1 MTAANKNDPETILV
15 QPKNDAND
23 DNSDFAPSSYVE
35 FATLTIPPCV
45 VNGKKEHHQGEV
57 ILNTSTETATALE
70 IDAAEK
76 GGITDEA
83 AACIQAVVDLTELSD
98 LAFATENE
106 FVVGLHRVANDRTF
120 NPDDSEGSEDEAD
133 DENIIPSGEEM
144 PLLRLQSSELSK
156 ERRESISTDVP
167 LDINSFTDAVK
178 STFHDP
184 NEENI
189 SEVNIFD
196 AENATATENNVQ
208 IGHDAFLIEMPQ
220 KQQGTE
226 HHFVLALPEVHT
238 PHTNEAEEE
247 DHHFQMLEKALSI
260 IPTRLP
266 TDIKEVRIEAT
277 TIPVD
282 KVTSEINLDMVIK
295 RQVPLIGYILLFC
308 GFFALSSVGTALDL
322 QGKSV
327 TPTMKS
333 YWRQTAASLA
343 ILPMTIH
350 SLRRDGLPKL
360 SWKQWILFPL
370 AAMAF
375 GYMTTSFV
383 VALSMTSLANTVV
396 LANLTSL
403 VIIIAKGV
411 MGLPVLF
418 LEGSGALI
426 GITGAVICSRDTTAS
441 THASIDANDDS
452 RALAGNIIALSASFG
467 MAAYLVIAK
476 SLRPRCDLFVFM
488 FGIFFISSFLVL
500 AFMLIT
506 EEPVEFSRHPDYG
519 LFGWTN
525 TAFDRLPL
533 ELYIVFICNLLGTL
547 GYIAVLKYFDSVV
560 IATIML
566 MEPVIAV
573 FIGFWAGVSSLP
585 GMQTWIGDAIV
596 TMGSGMVIYSGSS
609 KTESID
615 ATKAVRPKHETIDI
629 GSSSEWQEQGEDQT
643 HAKMLH
649 TPVMVKRPSP
659 KRRCE

>member
-1 MTAANKNDPETILV
+1 MTAANKNDPKTILV
-15 QPKNDAND
+15 HSTTDAD
-23 DNSDFAPSSYVE
+23 DESFSLAPPSYVE
-35 FATLTIPPCV
+35 LATLTIPPCV

-70 IDAAEK
+70 IDAVEK
-76 GGITDEA
+76 GGIADENT
-83 AACIQAVVDLTELSD
+83 ACIQAVVDLTELSD

-106 FVVGLHRVANDRTF
+106 FVVGLHREANHHTF
-120 NPDDSEGSEDEAD
+120 NPDDSEGSENEED
-133 DENIIPSGEEM
+133 DENFIPSGEET
-144 PLLRLQSSELSK
+144 PLLRLPPPASSK
-156 ERRESISTDVP
+156 ERHGSITTDVH

-184 NEENI
+184 NEEHF

-295 RQVPLIGYILLFC
+295 RQVPLIGYVILFL
-308 GFFALSSVGTALDL
+308 GFFALSSVGAALEL
-322 QGKSV
+322 QGESV
-327 TPTMKS
+327 TPSMKT
-333 YWRQTAASLA
+333 YWRLIATALA
-343 ILPMTIH
+343 ILPQTIQ

-360 SWKQWILFPL
+360 SWEQWILFPL
-370 AAMAF
+370 AAMAY
-375 GYMTTSFV
+375 GYMTTAFV

-452 RALAGNIIALSASFG
+452 RALAGNIIALSASFAK
-467 MAAYLVIAK
+467 AAYLTTAK

-488 FGIFFISSFLVL
+488 FGIFFISSLFVL
-500 AFMLIT
+500 AFILIT
-506 EEPVEFSRHPDYG
+506 EEPVEFSRHPNYG

-533 ELYIVFICNLLGTL
+533 ELYIVYVCNFLGAM
-547 GYIAVLKYFDSVV
+547 GYIAVLKYFDSIV

-566 MEPVIAV
+566 MEPVSAV

-649 TPVMVKRPSP
+649 TPVMMKRPSP
-659 KRRCE
+659 